1 MSKLRPRIVSA
12 DLAVIRFLYIVILA
26 IGIGGLIGHLLQVEF
41 LTSFLDTGNSLKF
54 NAAIGIILCGLN
66 LILLRQEKYRSL
78 TYIITSLIFLN
89 GAFVYYQN
97 ISGYS
102 LGVDEYF
109 LKDFNQAGIPP
120 GRMSTP
126 LATTFILTAIAF
138 LGRIKKNTLLI
149 EIPSYFL
156 LIAYFL
162 LIYNYCFEVIN
173 LEGNSEF
180 TKPSINAMLAM
191 LCIQVSNILGSR
203 KGFLAP
209 FLANTEVA
217 KKGLFKLIAVVMYVI
232 LLVIAV
238 YQAEKRFN
246 FSVAQSLTLVGVCSV
261 IFFGFVLRKITRHAN
276 EAEIEK
282 SKLTNIIEASESIV
296 STCDEQGRIHYA
308 NCYGRTKLEIPAND
322 PINKYY
328 IADLMEGE
336 CFENIMENI
345 IPIVLNKGFWSGE
358 TTLRTLSGKMIPVYQ
373 MILVHKKKDGS
384 VDYFST
390 IAQDISEIKEKEK
403 ELEEKSIMLR
413 DLAVHL
419 QNVREEERL
428 QIANMIHEELAQD
441 MAVIKMQL
449 HLVMEGLYG
458 NPMLHQRSLQELSEY
473 FDAIFKDIR
482 RITSDLRPQ
491 LLFDMGLI
499 EAIEQYVDEF
509 RETSA
514 ISVVMDLELEHVAV
528 SHLKSLAIFRV
539 VQESLTNIVK
549 HAAASNVYI
558 HISQQEDPR
567 IIKISIIDDGKG
579 FDLKEK
585 KEKRSFGLVGMQE
598 RVLSMG
604 GILRIKTSPGEGTSI
619 RIKVPL
625 EENLHWQESRKQ
637 WMKLS

>member
-66 LILLRQEKYRSL
+66 LIFLRQEKFRNL
-78 TYIITSLIFLN
+78 TYIFTSLIFLN
-89 GAFVYYQN
+89 GALVYFQN
-97 ISGYS
+97 FSGFS
-102 LGVDEYF
+102 LGIDEFF
-109 LKDFNQAGIPP
+109 LKDFNNAGIPP

-126 LATTFILTAIAF
+126 LATTFILTAFAF

-162 LIYNYCFEVIN
+162 LIYNYVFEVIHFG
-173 LEGNSEF
+173 GNGEF

-191 LCIQVSNILGSR
+191 LCIQVSNILGSK

-238 YQAEKRFN
+238 YQAEKRFD

-261 IFFGFVLRKITRHAN
+261 IFFGFVLRRITRHAN
-276 EAEIEK
+276 EAELEK
-282 SKLTNIIEASESIV
+282 TKLTSIIEASESIV
-296 STCDEQGRIHYA
+296 STCDEQGNIHYA
-308 NCYGRTKLEIPAND
+308 NCYGRKKLEIPADD
-322 PINKYY
+322 PINKYH
-328 IADLMEGE
+328 IADLMEGD
-336 CFENIMENI
+336 CFENIMQNI

-373 MILVHKKKDGS
+373 MILVHNKKDGS

-403 ELEEKSIMLR
+403 ELEEKSVMLR

-509 RETSA
+509 RETNP
-514 ISVVMDLELEHVAV
+514 ISVVMDLELEHVVV
-528 SHLKSLAIFRV
+528 SHQKSLAIFRV

-549 HAAASNVYI
+549 HAAASHVYI

-637 WMKLS
+637 WMKLG

>member
-1 MSKLRPRIVSA
+1 MSKLRPRVVSA
-12 DLAVIRFLYIVILA
+12 DLAVIRFLYIVILS

-66 LILLRQEKYRSL
+66 LIFLRQEKYRNL
-78 TYIITSLIFLN
+78 TYVVTSLIFLN

-126 LATTFILTAIAF
+126 LATTFILTAFAF

-162 LIYNYCFEVIN
+162 LIYNYAFEVIN
-173 LEGNSEF
+173 LQDNSEF

-232 LLVIAV
+232 LLVFAV

-261 IFFGFVLRKITRHAN
+261 IFFGFVLRRITRHAN
-276 EAEIEK
+276 EAELEK
-282 SKLTNIIEASESIV
+282 AKLTSIIEASESIV
-296 STCDEQGRIHYA
+296 STCDEQGKIHYA
-308 NCYGRTKLEIPAND
+308 NCYGRTKLEIPQED
-322 PINKYY
+322 PIDKYY

-336 CFENIMENI
+336 CFENILQNI

-373 MILVHKKKDGS
+373 MILVHKKKDGT

-390 IAQDISEIKEKEK
+390 IAQDITEIKEKEK
-403 ELEEKSIMLR
+403 ELEEKSVMLR

-458 NPMLHQRSLQELSEY
+458 NPMLHQRSLHELSEY

-499 EAIEQYVDEF
+499 EAIEQYVEEF
-509 RETSA
+509 RETSS
-514 ISVVMDLELEHVAV
+514 ITVVMDLELEHVSI
-528 SHLKSLAIFRV
+528 SHLKSLAIYRV
-539 VQESLTNIVK
+539 FQEAMTNIVK
-549 HAAASNVYI
+549 HANASNVYL
-558 HISQQEDPR
+558 HISQQEEPR

-637 WMKLS
+637 WMKLG

>member
-12 DLAVIRFLYIVILA
+12 DLAVISVLHVVILV
-26 IGIGGLIGHLLQVEF
+26 IGIGGLFGHLFQVEF
-41 LTSFLDTGNSLKF
+41 LTSFLDTGNTLKF
-54 NAAIGIILCGLN
+54 NAALGIIFCGLN
-66 LILLRQEKYRSL
+66 LIFLRREKYRNL
-78 TYIITSLIFLN
+78 TSTLTALIILN
-89 GAFVYYQN
+89 GALVYFQN
-97 ISGYS
+97 FTGNQ
-102 LGVDEYF
+102 LGIDEFF

-126 LATTFILTAIAF
+126 LATTFILTGLAF
-138 LGRIKKNTLLI
+138 WGRIRKNTLLI
-149 EIPSYFL
+149 EVPSYLL

-162 LIYNYCFEVIN
+162 LIYNYVFEVIH
-173 LEGNSEF
+173 LGGNSEF

-209 FLANTEVA
+209 FLADTEVA
-217 KKGLFKLIAVVMYVI
+217 KKGLIKLIAVVMYVI

-238 YQAEKRFN
+238 YQAEKRFG
-246 FSVAQSLTLVGVCSV
+246 FSVAQSLTLVGVFSV
-261 IFFGFVLRKITRHAN
+261 IFFGFVLRKLTRHAN
-276 EAEIEK
+276 EAEREK
-282 SKLTNIIEASESIV
+282 SKLTSIIEASESIV
-296 STCDEQGRIHYA
+296 STCDEEGKIYYA
-308 NCYGRTKLEIPAND
+308 NCYGRNKLEIPAED
-322 PINKYY
+322 PITKYY
-328 IADLMEGE
+328 IADVMEGK
-336 CFENIMENI
+336 CFENILHNI

-358 TTLRTLSGKMIPVYQ
+358 TTLRTITGKLIPVYQ

-458 NPMLHQRSLQELSEY
+458 NPMLHQRSLHELSEY

-499 EAIEQYVDEF
+499 EAIEHFVDEYKAN
-509 RETSA
+509 SPL
-514 ISVVMDLELEHVAV
+514 SVVMDLELEHVNV

-539 VQESLTNIVK
+539 FQESLTNIVK
-549 HAAASNVYI
+549 HANASNVFI
-558 HISQQEDPR
+558 HISQQEEPR

-604 GILRIKTSPGEGTSI
+604 GILRIKTSPGEGTSV

-625 EENLHWQESRKQ
+625 EENLTWQESRKQ
-637 WMKLS
+637 WTKLG